1 MRIVESAVQQ
11 QQRSQERKVQSESL
25 TLSGSGI
32 QITRQ
37 QMARLERQ
45 EALSQQLEGMLQL
58 SGEGI
63 ALAEEQPKEMVLH
76 YSEEDKRK
84 IELLEKFL
92 SKLLGKPYRFQ
103 HVDRSE
109 DEISSSEEGIASM
122 EGVKEI
128 DGPRPPDHAPA
139 WGVRRR
145 AAEPQGLRVVSRS
158 YYEEYERMSFSSEG
172 RVRLEDGSE
181 ISFSMNV
188 NYERHFVSYQEQEI
202 QIGRPKDPVVFD
214 LTGEGL
220 DFSGH
225 KLRLDLDLDGT
236 EDVVSAFKANAGILV
251 DDVDSNGSV
260 TSALELVGA
269 QAGDGLFSLR
279 AFDEDRNGWIDAGD
293 AVLKRLKLWLVD
305 EAGNEKLIGLEEAGI
320 GAIYLGALES
330 PFQFKNGLE
339 SIAQMHQSS
348 IYLRENGK
356 VGAVHAVDYLL

>member
-109 DEISSSEEGIASM
+109 EEVTEEAAIEDIGAP
-122 EGVKEI
+122 KL
-128 DGPRPPDHAPA
+128 PDHAPA
-139 WGVRRR
+139 WGARRR

-188 NYERHFVSYQEQEI
+188 NYERHYVSYQEQEI
-202 QIGRPKDPVVFD
+202 QIGKPKDPVVFD

-225 KLRLDLDLDGT
+225 KLRIDLDLDGT

-251 DDVDSNGSV
+251 DDADNDGRVS
-260 TSALELVGA
+260 SALELVGA

-320 GAIYLGALES
+320 GAVYLGALES

-339 SIAQMHQSS
+339 SIAKMHQSS

-356 VGAVHAVDYLL
+356 AGAVHAIDYLL